1 MSLSPALRA
10 ALSGLCALALAMG
23 VGRFAYTP
31 VLPLMQ
37 ADLGLSIPVAGYI
50 ASANFAGYLAGALL
64 AIWVASPL
72 RRQAYVGAIL
82 TSVATTL
89 LMTLL
94 HQPLL
99 IALVRLLSGIAS
111 AFVLVHGSAIV
122 LDQLARERKSG
133 LSSLLYAGVGTGI
146 ALSALLV
153 AMMSHLETN
162 SFAHWLV
169 LGLACAALAPGAL
182 MLRDDLA
189 PVSNP
194 SAGNATTSA
203 IPTQQ
208 DDVQEA
214 ETARALRWLV
224 LAYGCLGFGYVITA
238 TFLVVMMR
246 GNSGWQAYEMLVWL
260 LVGLAAAP
268 SNLLWM
274 RIAARLGPWRTMTLA
289 FVLEA
294 IGVAAAVAGNSL
306 SMILLG
312 ALLLGGTF
320 MGITALGLTTARAL
334 SQQASGPVIA
344 RMTAAFGLGQIVGP
358 AFGGWLAERSGGF
371 GWPSAVAALALLAAG
386 AIVWICGQRLGVR
399 RQAPSA

>member
-1 MSLSPALRA
+1 MPLSPALRS
-10 ALSGLCALALAMG
+10 ALAGLCALTLAMG

-37 ADLGLSIPVAGYI
+37 TDLALSIAVAGYI
-50 ASANFAGYLAGALL
+50 ASANFAGYLAGALM
-64 AIWVASPL
+64 AIWIPASL
-72 RRQAYVGAIL
+72 RRTAYVSAIL
-82 TSVATTL
+82 ISVATTL

-94 HQPLL
+94 HAPIL

-122 LDQLARERKSG
+122 LDRLARERRAG

-153 AMMSHLETN
+153 ALMSYLQAD
-162 SFAHWLV
+162 SFTHWLA
-169 LGLACAALAPGAL
+169 LGLACALLAPAAL
-182 MLRDDLA
+182 TLRDEPA
-189 PVSNP
+189 PLSSRSP
-194 SAGNATTSA
+194 GRATSLPATAQTATAS
-203 IPTQQ
+203 
-208 DDVQEA
+208 DVKSD
-214 ETARALRWLV
+214 RALRWLV

-238 TFLVVMMR
+238 TFLVVIMR
-246 GNSGWQAYEMLVWL
+246 GNPDWQAYEMLVWL

-274 RIAARLGPWRTMTLA
+274 RIAARMGPWRTMTLA
-289 FVLEA
+289 YLLEA
-294 IGVAAAVAGNSL
+294 IGVAAVVTGNSL

-320 MGITALGLTTARAL
+320 MGITALGLTTARSL
-334 SQQASGPVIA
+334 SQRASGPVIA

-358 AFGGWLAERSGGF
+358 AFGGWLAEQSGGF
-371 GWPSAVAALALLAAG
+371 AWPSAFAALALLGAA
-386 AIVWICGQRLGVR
+386 AIVWICGRSLGSP
-399 RQAPSA
+399 ASAKAA

>member
-208 DDVQEA
+208 DDAQEA